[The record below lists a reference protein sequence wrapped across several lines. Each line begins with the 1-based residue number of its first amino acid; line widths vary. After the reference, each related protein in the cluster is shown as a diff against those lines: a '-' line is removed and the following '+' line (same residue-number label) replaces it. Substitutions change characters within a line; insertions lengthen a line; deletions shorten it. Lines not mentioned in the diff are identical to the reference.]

1 MCRMNNCGDLQ
12 FLFFRVILWNR
23 NNISEGEKMRSE
35 CTEVIK
41 SRISELQEPENLY
54 EGLRLPEFFALP
66 DNILLF
72 YHDFCAP
79 APVAHH
85 RYTLVFPLA
94 PMHYYVNEQEFDLDE
109 GDLLFIPP
117 CARRFLAPQ
126 SAGYQ
131 RFFITF
137 ELPREQSYLP
147 RSSFNRLSQ
156 ENAQIMEE
164 FFDLYSKKDPRGL
177 SLSLYRFLTSLSPG
191 PALHIKPRMSRE
203 IATAI
208 AFINNNLHTPLE
220 NRSIAAKVNMSTG
233 NLARRFRKETGMA
246 LHEYIS
252 GQRLEFARCYLQKTC
267 MSVEEIARCCG
278 FLSGSSF
285 SRFFTLRTGSSPLS
299 YRKGACVKDS
309 QK

>member
-1 MCRMNNCGDLQ
+1 
-12 FLFFRVILWNR
+12 
-23 NNISEGEKMRSE
+23 MRSE
-35 CTEVIK
+35 YTDVIK
-41 SRISELQEPENLY
+41 SRICELQEPENLY
-54 EGLRLPEFFALP
+54 DGLRLPEFFALP

-94 PMHYYVNEQEFDLDE
+94 PMHYYVNEEEFDLDE

-137 ELPREQSYLP
+137 ELPCEQSYLP
-147 RSSFNRLSQ
+147 RTFFNRLSG
-156 ENAQIMEE
+156 ETVRIMDEI
-164 FFDLYSKKDPRGL
+164 FDLYSGKDPAGL
-177 SLSLYRFLTSLSPG
+177 ALALYRFLTRLSPG
-191 PALHIKPRMSRE
+191 QLPRIKPRMSKE
-203 IATAI
+203 IAAAA
-208 AFINNNLHTPLE
+208 AFINDNLHLPLE
-220 NRSIAAKVNMSTG
+220 NRAIAAKVNMSPG

-252 GQRLEFARCYLQKTC
+252 SQRLEFARCYLQKTC

-285 SRFFTLRTGSSPLS
+285 SRFFTLRTGQSPLA
-299 YRKGACVKDS
+299 YRKGFS
-309 QK
+309 QHS